1 MAPAVESKELIERI
15 AQGIEAAR
23 ESEGFMAFLL
33 TASRFHRY
41 SLGNQLLIMLQRPT
55 ATRVAGFHTWLNLK
69 RNVRKGEHGIRILA
83 PMVRKA
89 DADEDEDGAET
100 SGRIYFKVVSVFD
113 VEQTEGEPLPS
124 PVTLLDGDDNGL
136 FDRLLSV
143 AEAEGLTV
151 DRAPDASSA
160 NGFYEPDAKRI
171 WICPA
176 LPSRLMAA
184 KTLAH
189 ELSHHFAEHAA
200 NGHCRGEAE
209 TIAEA
214 SAFIVLNHFGHDA
227 GAYTFGYVATWADA
241 ATFKAKLSEIQRTA
255 ARIIDAASAEPSTTS
270 DARELVP
277 A

>member
-1 MAPAVESKELIERI
+1 MAPAVESKELVERI

-23 ESEGFMAFLL
+23 ESEGFKAFLQ
-33 TASRFHRY
+33 TAARFHHY
-41 SLGNQLLIMLQRPT
+41 SLGNTLLIMLQRPT

-69 RNVRKGEHGIRILA
+69 RAVRKGEHGIRILA

-89 DADEDEDGAET
+89 SADTDEDEANT
-100 SGRIYFKVVSVFD
+100 RIFFKVVSVFD
-113 VEQTEGEPLPS
+113 VEQTDGEPLPS
-124 PVTLLDGDDNGL
+124 PVTLLDGDDSGL
-136 FDRLLSV
+136 YDRLLSV
-143 AEAEGLTV
+143 AQSEGLSV
-151 DRAPDASSA
+151 DRTPNESSA

-171 WICPA
+171 WISPE

-189 ELSHHFAEHAA
+189 ELSHHFADHRT

-214 SAFIVLNHFGHDA
+214 SAFIVLNHFGHDS

-255 ARIIDAASAEPSTTS
+255 ARIIDAASASPSTTE
-270 DARELVP
+270 ARELVM